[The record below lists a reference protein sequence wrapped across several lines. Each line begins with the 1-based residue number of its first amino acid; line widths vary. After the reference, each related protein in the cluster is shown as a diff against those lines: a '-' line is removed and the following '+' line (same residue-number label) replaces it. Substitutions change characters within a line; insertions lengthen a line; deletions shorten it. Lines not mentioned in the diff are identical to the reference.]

1 MAYCTALGYCPEHA
15 HPESPRGLCL
25 MHQALLVWDI
35 DNVAL
40 TQQQVNQMV
49 YWVEQL
55 PEHVQQG
62 FLEGMV

>member
-1 MAYCTALGYCPEHA
+1 
-15 HPESPRGLCL
+15 

-35 DNVAL
+35 DHVAL
-40 TQQQVNQMV
+40 TQQQVYQMV

-62 FLEGMV
+62 FLEGSL